1 MQPISL
7 KGAEGSVSPPPGPQ
21 ERRAPARSPLPLGAR
36 ASGRESFTVGPV
48 HRQLGSY
55 IGFLEN
61 SGSMKTSMESALFR
75 TAGTP
80 ASTMNPD
87 EHEISQKKLT
97 AVDIIV
103 MVLYF
108 IFVLMVGVWAMY
120 TTKRST
126 VKGYFLAGRNMTW
139 CPIGASL
146 FSSNIGSGHFIGL
159 AGSGASSGI
168 AVSVY
173 EWSVTTMPE
182 YLRKRFGSQ
191 RIHFLIATLSLF
203 AYIFTKISVDI
214 YAGGI
219 FIHLALH
226 WDLYIA
232 VIGLLF
238 ITAIYTVGGGL
249 AAVMYTDA
257 LQTAIMLVGSLIL
270 MIFAFVEVGG
280 YSGLENKYFSAIP
293 NVFDF
298 NSTCGMPRDDAFHIF
313 QDPVNSDFPWTGVI
327 FGVTIL
333 SIWYWCTD
341 QVIVQRT
348 LSAKSII
355 HSKSGCLFAAYL
367 KILPI
372 FIMVFPGMISRVLFP
387 NKLQFK
393 PEKSVRIKTS
403 QMLEIQNE
411 NCKCQKH
418 SVRQHPW
425 GEKHSNN
432 RVACT
437 DEDTCLRVCGNPAGC
452 TDIAYPLLVM
462 ELLPGGL
469 KGLMIAVMIAVLMS
483 SLTSIFNSSS
493 TLFTMDIWRHL
504 RPHCSEWEL
513 MVVGRIFVLI
523 LVVVSVLWIPLVQ
536 VSQGGKLFIYIQ
548 SVTSYLTPPIAV
560 VFVVGCFWKRANE
573 KGAFWSLAAGF
584 LVGFIRM
591 VLDFVYIT
599 PKCGQPD
606 TRPLVTRR
614 VHFLHFALILC
625 FITLIMVV
633 IISLLSSPPHPEQIR
648 RLTWY
653 TRFEDLPEKAPEETV
668 VIVQNKPQ
676 LPEETRNASGTEE
689 ASLRGEYYEALFHKL
704 HTQYQEMP
712 VMGLLLMYSNHYIH
726 LLESSI
732 DLLYAVIHHLANPLA
747 EERLAELDMKIL
759 VLSHNIPDRLFRQ
772 WLQRPVNMP
781 VTLLMD
787 TSEMEPVERLVPECL
802 TLLLKLGNFIL
813 QNPKKS
819 ITKPNLSVSDEVR
832 HLIIKENTI
841 KHLCDTSE
849 LLTPRRFLQHYE
861 KPTHVVLDSEVVW
874 PTPLHLF
881 LGG

>member
-173 EWSVTTMPE
+173 EWSGMYTLMILAWLFLPIYIAAGVTTMPE

-573 KGAFWSLAAGF
+573 K
-584 LVGFIRM
+584 
-591 VLDFVYIT
+591 
-599 PKCGQPD
+599 
-606 TRPLVTRR
+606 
-614 VHFLHFALILC
+614 
-625 FITLIMVV
+625 
-633 IISLLSSPPHPEQIR
+633 IR